1 MRKVSP
7 VAICNFMS
15 KKQQVETPEQKEYRE
30 MVERIAGNIESLA
43 KAVSS
48 LLNGPLKRKALIIL
62 LAHSSGQTQNAV
74 ENILKALEDMK
85 SDWLNK

>member
-1 MRKVSP
+1 MR
-7 VAICNFMS
+7 
-15 KKQQVETPEQKEYRE
+15 KKQQTETQEQREYRE
-30 MVERIAGNIESLA
+30 MIEKIAGNIESLA

-48 LLNGPLKRKALIIL
+48 LLNGPLKRKALVIL

-74 ENILKALEDMK
+74 EAILRALEDMK